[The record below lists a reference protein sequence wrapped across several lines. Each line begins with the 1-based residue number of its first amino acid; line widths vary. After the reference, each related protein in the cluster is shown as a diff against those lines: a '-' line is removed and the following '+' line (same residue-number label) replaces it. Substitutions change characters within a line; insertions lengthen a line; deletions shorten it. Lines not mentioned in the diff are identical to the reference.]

1 MTDPGGL
8 RIAPMH
14 ADDESVSPK
23 TSLPYR
29 IAVWVATGLGV
40 GLATPAPGTVAG
52 LWGLGLAAASALIEP
67 LGAQLATI
75 AVVAI
80 AAAPVCGAAARALG
94 TSHDPGAIVL
104 DEIVALPIVFIGVPG
119 MNWTVLLVGYAL
131 FRVCDILKPGLARAA
146 EKLPGG
152 WGIVAD
158 DCVAAVLACLL
169 LHGVSWLDGRLGFDW
184 LVTN

>member
-1 MTDPGGL
+1 
-8 RIAPMH
+8 MH
-14 ADDESVSPK
+14 NDDEFVTIK
-23 TSLPYR
+23 TSLPHR
-29 IAVWVATGLGV
+29 IAVWVATGLGI

-52 LWGLGLAAASALIEP
+52 LWGLGLAAAVAMVEP
-67 LGAQLATI
+67 LGAQLAVI

-94 TSHDPGAIVL
+94 SSHDPGAIVL
-104 DEIVALPIVFIGVPG
+104 DEIVALPIIFVGVPA

-131 FRVCDILKPGLARAA
+131 FRICDILKPGLARSA

-158 DCVAAVLACLL
+158 DCVAAVLGCIL
-169 LHGVSWLDGRLGFDW
+169 LHGAFWLDGRLRFDW
-184 LVTN
+184 LTGS